1 MLRYLHVQAVPVLYN
16 FARAKMK
23 FKKVSFFDVQMPGL
37 PAYGDINRP
46 FGSILVNDENFTY
59 IVVVGGQSW
68 LTGANR
74 NIHQNPCV
82 SVQLVASLDG
92 NSLLVKLHSVR

>member
-37 PAYGDINRP
+37 PAYGDM
-46 FGSILVNDENFTY
+46 G
-59 IVVVGGQSW
+59 
-68 LTGANR
+68 
-74 NIHQNPCV
+74 
-82 SVQLVASLDG
+82 
-92 NSLLVKLHSVR
+92 LLVVF